1 MRVSTQV
8 LLVRDLP
15 TGVALS
21 YGGTFVTQRPSR
33 IATLPVGYADGYPRA
48 LSNKGQVLIHGCRAP
63 ILGRVCMD
71 MCMAD
76 VTDVPARVEPGDEV
90 VLLGSQGEECIDAW
104 GLAELADTIPYEVLT
119 GFSERIPR
127 TS

>member
-1 MRVSTQV
+1 
-8 LLVRDLP
+8 
-15 TGVALS
+15 
-21 YGGTFVTQRPSR
+21 
-33 IATLPVGYADGYPRA
+33 
-48 LSNKGQVLIHGCRAP
+48 
-63 ILGRVCMD
+63 MD

-76 VTDVPARVEPGDEV
+76 VTDVPVRVEPGDEV
-90 VLLGSQGEECIDAW
+90 VLLGSQGKECIDAW